1 MPYETLLTSLEDGV
15 MTVTLNRPDK
25 LNAFNTVMSKE
36 LIDFFQRVNAMDEV
50 RAIVVTGAGRA
61 FCAGADISGGSGA
74 FQVWND
80 GSKPQKREARDSI
93 TLAIFNCLKPI
104 VAAINGAAV
113 GVGITMCLP
122 MDVRLMSSAA
132 RIGFVFNKRGMAMEA
147 GSCWFLP
154 RLVGMQQAQEWVMTA
169 ELFGAEEALKGGLV
183 RSVHAPEELLPAAQ
197 ALARKFAA
205 STSSAV
211 AAAVNRRL
219 MWSMLGAQDPLDA
232 VTLDLQCVGYSPPA
246 PTRRKASSR
255 SSRSD
260 IDVLRSGPQGHRRR
274 SDPVRSSRT
283 HVAAKA
289 SSRSSRSG
297 AAFPLKPSKDMPPF
311 GPWEYHADCA
321 TESRARSVHDRRPCQ
336 L

>member
-1 MPYETLLTSLEDGV
+1 MAYETLLTELADGV

-25 LNAFNTVMSKE
+25 LNAFNTVMSRE
-36 LIDFFQRVNAMDEV
+36 LIDFFHGVNGMDEV
-50 RAIVVTGAGRA
+50 RAVVVTGAGRA

-80 GSKPQKREARDSI
+80 GRKPVKRDPKESI

-122 MDVRLMSSAA
+122 MDIRMMSTTA

-147 GSCWFLP
+147 GSSWFLP
-154 RLVGMQQAQEWVMTA
+154 RLVGMQKAQEWVMAA

-183 RSVHAPEELLPAAQ
+183 RSVHAPEELVPAAQ
-197 ALARKFAA
+197 ALAKKFADKG
-205 STSSAV
+205 SSAV

-232 VTLDLQCVGYSPPA
+232 VTLDVACVGYLAAGADAQEGIKSFFEKRPP
-246 PTRRKASSR
+246 
-255 SSRSD
+255 
-260 IDVLRSGPQGHRRR
+260 
-274 SDPVRSSRT
+274 
-283 HVAAKA
+283 
-289 SSRSSRSG
+289 
-297 AAFPLKPSKDMPPF
+297 AFPLKPSKDMPPF
-311 GPWEYHADCA
+311 GPWSE
-321 TESRARSVHDRRPCQ
+321 
-336 L
+336 

>member
-1 MPYETLLTSLEDGV
+1 MPYETLLTQLQDGV

-25 LNAFNTVMSKE
+25 LNAFNTAMSRE
-36 LIDFFQRVNAMDEV
+36 LIDFFQIVNAMDDV

-61 FCAGADISGGSGA
+61 FCAGADISGGAGA

-80 GSKPQKREARDSI
+80 GSKPVKRDPKESI

-122 MDVRLMSSAA
+122 MDIRMMSTAA

-147 GSCWFLP
+147 GSSWFLP

-169 ELFGAEEALKGGLV
+169 ELFGADEALKGGLA
-183 RSVHAPEELLPAAQ
+183 RSIHAPEDLLPAAQ

-205 STSSAV
+205 GSSSAV

-219 MWSMLGAQDPLDA
+219 MWSMMGAQDPLDA
-232 VTLDLQCVGYSPPA
+232 VTLDVACVGHLAAGADAQEGIKSFFEKRPP
-246 PTRRKASSR
+246 
-255 SSRSD
+255 
-260 IDVLRSGPQGHRRR
+260 
-274 SDPVRSSRT
+274 
-283 HVAAKA
+283 
-289 SSRSSRSG
+289 
-297 AAFPLKPSKDMPPF
+297 AFPLKPSKDMPPF
-311 GPWEYHADCA
+311 GPWAA
-321 TESRARSVHDRRPCQ
+321 
-336 L
+336 

>member
-1 MPYETLLTSLEDGV
+1 MPYETLLTQLQDGV

-25 LNAFNTVMSKE
+25 LNAFNTAMSRE
-36 LIDFFQRVNAMDEV
+36 LIDFFHGVNAMDDV

-80 GSKPQKREARDSI
+80 GAAPVKRDPRESI

-122 MDVRLMSSAA
+122 MDIRMMSTAG

-147 GSCWFLP
+147 GSSWFLP

-169 ELFGAEEALKGGLV
+169 ELFGAEEALKGRLV
-183 RSVHAPEELLPAAQ
+183 RSIHAPEDLLPAAQ
-197 ALARKFAA
+197 ALAKKFAA
-205 STSSAV
+205 STSSSV

-219 MWSMLGAQDPLDA
+219 MWTMMGAQDPLDA
-232 VTLDLQCVGYSPPA
+232 VTLDVACVGY
-246 PTRRKASSR
+246 
-255 SSRSD
+255 
-260 IDVLRSGPQGHRRR
+260 L
-274 SDPVRSSRT
+274 
-283 HVAAKA
+283 AAGADAQEGIK
-289 SSRSSRSG
+289 SFFEKRP
-297 AAFPLKPSKDMPPF
+297 AAFPLRPSKDMPPF
-311 GPWEYHADCA
+311 GPWAQAA
-321 TESRARSVHDRRPCQ
+321 TGGAR
-336 L
+336 

>member
-1 MPYETLLTSLEDGV
+1 MTYETLLTELTDGV

-25 LNAFNTVMSKE
+25 LNAFNTVMSRE
-36 LIDFFQRVNAMDEV
+36 LIDFFQSVNAMDEV
-50 RAIVVTGAGRA
+50 RSIVVTGAGRA
-61 FCAGADISGGSGA
+61 FCAGADISAGSGA

-80 GSKPQKREARDSI
+80 GRRPQKREASDSI

-122 MDVRLMSSAA
+122 MDVRMMSTSG

-169 ELFGAEEALKGGLV
+169 ELFGAEEALRGGLV

-197 ALARKFAA
+197 ALARRFASPA
-205 STSSAV
+205 SSSV

-219 MWSMLGAQDPLDA
+219 MWSMWGAQNPLDA
-232 VTLDLQCVGYSPPA
+232 VTLDLQCVGYMAASGDAQEGIKSFFEKRA
-246 PTRRKASSR
+246 PT
-255 SSRSD
+255 
-260 IDVLRSGPQGHRRR
+260 
-274 SDPVRSSRT
+274 
-283 HVAAKA
+283 
-289 SSRSSRSG
+289 
-297 AAFPLKPSKDMPPF
+297 FPLKPSQDMPPF
-311 GPWEYHADCA
+311 GPWSQAA
-321 TESRARSVHDRRPCQ
+321 TGGDR
-336 L
+336 

>member
-1 MPYETLLTSLEDGV
+1 MPYETLLTQLQDGV

-25 LNAFNTVMSKE
+25 LNAFNTAMSRE
-36 LIDFFQRVNAMDEV
+36 LIDFFHAVNAMDDV

-80 GSKPQKREARDSI
+80 GAAPVKRDPRESI

-122 MDVRLMSSAA
+122 MDIRMMSTAG

-147 GSCWFLP
+147 GSSWFLP

-169 ELFGAEEALKGGLV
+169 ELFGAEEALRGGLV

-197 ALARKFAA
+197 ALAKKFAA
-205 STSSAV
+205 STSSSV

-219 MWSMLGAQDPLDA
+219 MWAMMGAQDPLDA
-232 VTLDLQCVGYSPPA
+232 VTLDIACVGY
-246 PTRRKASSR
+246 
-255 SSRSD
+255 
-260 IDVLRSGPQGHRRR
+260 L
-274 SDPVRSSRT
+274 
-283 HVAAKA
+283 AAGADAQEGIK
-289 SSRSSRSG
+289 SFFEKRP
-297 AAFPLKPSKDMPPF
+297 AAFPLRPSKDMPPF
-311 GPWEYHADCA
+311 GPWAQAA
-321 TESRARSVHDRRPCQ
+321 TGGAR
-336 L
+336 

>member
-1 MPYETLLTSLEDGV
+1 MAYETLLTDLNDGV

-25 LNAFNTVMSKE
+25 LNAFNMVMSRE
-36 LIDFFQRVNAMDEV
+36 LIDFFHGVNGMDEV
-50 RAIVVTGAGRA
+50 RAVVITGAGRA

-80 GSKPQKREARDSI
+80 GSKPVKRDLKESI

-122 MDVRLMSSAA
+122 MDIRMMSSTA

-147 GSCWFLP
+147 GSSWFLP
-154 RLVGMQQAQEWVMTA
+154 RLVGMQKAQEWVMAA

-197 ALARKFAA
+197 ALAKKFADKG
-205 STSSAV
+205 SSAV

-232 VTLDLQCVGYSPPA
+232 VTLDVACVGYLAAGADAQEGIKSFFEKRPP
-246 PTRRKASSR
+246 
-255 SSRSD
+255 
-260 IDVLRSGPQGHRRR
+260 
-274 SDPVRSSRT
+274 
-283 HVAAKA
+283 
-289 SSRSSRSG
+289 
-297 AAFPLKPSKDMPPF
+297 AFPLKPSKDMPPF
-311 GPWEYHADCA
+311 GPWADQA
-321 TESRARSVHDRRPCQ
+321 AAGRGSR
-336 L
+336 

>member
-1 MPYETLLTSLEDGV
+1 MAYETLLTQLEDGV

-25 LNAFNTVMSKE
+25 LNAFNTAMSRE
-36 LIDFFQRVNAMDEV
+36 LIDFFHGVNGMDEV
-50 RAIVVTGAGRA
+50 RAVVVTGAGGA

-80 GSKPQKREARDSI
+80 GRKPVKRDPKESI

-122 MDVRLMSSAA
+122 MDIRMISSTA

-147 GSCWFLP
+147 GSSWFLP
-154 RLVGMQQAQEWVMTA
+154 RLVGMQKAQEWVMAA

-183 RSVHAPEELLPAAQ
+183 RSVHSPEELLSAAQ
-197 ALARKFAA
+197 ALARKFADKG
-205 STSSAV
+205 SSAV

-232 VTLDLQCVGYSPPA
+232 VTLDVACVGYLAAGADAQEGIKSFFEKRPP
-246 PTRRKASSR
+246 
-255 SSRSD
+255 
-260 IDVLRSGPQGHRRR
+260 
-274 SDPVRSSRT
+274 
-283 HVAAKA
+283 
-289 SSRSSRSG
+289 
-297 AAFPLKPSKDMPPF
+297 AFPLKPSKDMPPF
-311 GPWEYHADCA
+311 GPWSE
-321 TESRARSVHDRRPCQ
+321 
-336 L
+336 

>member
-1 MPYETLLTSLEDGV
+1 
-15 MTVTLNRPDK
+15 
-25 LNAFNTVMSKE
+25 MSRE
-36 LIDFFQRVNAMDEV
+36 LIDFFGRVNAMDEV

-122 MDVRLMSSAA
+122 MDVRMMSTAA

-147 GSCWFLP
+147 GSCWYLP
-154 RLVGMQQAQEWVMTA
+154 RLVGMQRAQEWVMTA

-183 RSVHAPEELLPAAQ
+183 RSVHAPDELLPAAL
-197 ALARKFAA
+197 ALAKKFAA
-205 STSSAV
+205 SSSSSV

-232 VTLDLQCVGYSPPA
+232 VTLDLQCVGYLAASADAQEGIKSFFEKRPPN
-246 PTRRKASSR
+246 
-255 SSRSD
+255 
-260 IDVLRSGPQGHRRR
+260 
-274 SDPVRSSRT
+274 
-283 HVAAKA
+283 
-289 SSRSSRSG
+289 
-297 AAFPLKPSKDMPPF
+297 FPLKPSKDMPPF
-311 GPWEYHADCA
+311 GPWAK
-321 TESRARSVHDRRPCQ
+321 SS
-336 L
+336 

>member
-1 MPYETLLTSLEDGV
+1 MTHETTYETLQTELTDGV
-15 MTVTLNRPDK
+15 MTVTLDRPDK
-25 LNAFNTVMSKE
+25 LNAFDTTMSRE

-74 FQVWND
+74 FKVWSN
-80 GSKPQKREARDSI
+80 GSKPQKREAKDSI

-122 MDVRLMSSAA
+122 MDIRMMSTSAKV
-132 RIGFVFNKRGMAMEA
+132 GFVFNKRGMAMEA

-154 RLVGMQQAQEWVMTA
+154 RLVGMQQAQEWVMSA

-183 RSVHAPEELLPAAQ
+183 RSVHAPEALLPAAQ

-205 STSSAV
+205 GSSSAV

-219 MWSMLGAQDPLDA
+219 MWSMWGAQDPIDA
-232 VTLDLQCVGYSPPA
+232 VTLDLQCVGYLAASADAQEGISSFFEKRA
-246 PTRRKASSR
+246 PN
-255 SSRSD
+255 
-260 IDVLRSGPQGHRRR
+260 
-274 SDPVRSSRT
+274 
-283 HVAAKA
+283 
-289 SSRSSRSG
+289 
-297 AAFPLKPSKDMPPF
+297 FPLKPSKDMPPF
-311 GPWEYHADCA
+311 GPWAQKDP
-321 TESRARSVHDRRPCQ
+321 SRRSG
-336 L
+336 